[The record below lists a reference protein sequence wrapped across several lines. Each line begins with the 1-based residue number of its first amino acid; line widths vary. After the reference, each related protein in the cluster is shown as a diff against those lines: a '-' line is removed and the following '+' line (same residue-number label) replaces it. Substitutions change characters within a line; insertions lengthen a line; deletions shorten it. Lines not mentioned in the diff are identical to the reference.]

1 MAAHFETY
9 SKGKPMEQDQLV
21 KIYSDF
27 RAIERDLHELSLI
40 LDFTDINAKTRSPLI
55 RKITLAACAS
65 IENVSK
71 YIAKE
76 INVSDEY
83 RKIKHESQA
92 SYIFKFM
99 KKAGYP
105 LDILIT
111 TIQFRQNKPW
121 ALAST
126 FHDEDLIRFKFWDTY
141 NDYKHNE
148 FSIES
153 NCETLKLAIDSVSAL
168 FTLVFFLTSNT
179 AFGIFWNRSDF
190 IQLSTDS
197 NPLARNIYTRQCSP
211 KKAIWG

>member
-1 MAAHFETY
+1 
-9 SKGKPMEQDQLV
+9 MEQDQLV

-27 RAIERDLHELSLI
+27 RAIERDIHELSLFV
-40 LDFTDINAKTRSPLI
+40 DFTDNNHKTTSSVI
-55 RKITLAACAS
+55 RKITLSACAS

-71 YIAKE
+71 HIKKE
-76 INVSDEY
+76 INGSDTY
-83 RKIKHESQA
+83 KIMKEESQV
-92 SYIFKFM
+92 SYIFKLM
-99 KKAGYP
+99 KKSGYP

-111 TIQFRQNKPW
+111 TIQFRPNNPW
-121 ALAST
+121 KLSCP
-126 FHDEDLIRFKFWDTY
+126 FHDKDPIKFTFWDTY

-179 AFGIFWNRSDF
+179 AFGIFWNQSDF
-190 IQLSTDS
+190 IQLSTDN